1 MKKLFVHLSILC
13 LLAVLLVPMI
23 GCKKS
28 DEGGEET
35 PMTDTTTT
43 DTTMPMDS
51 GMTTEPLDTGL
62 TTDMGTTEPM
72 GTDMATPP
80 AQ

>member
-13 LLAVLLVPMI
+13 LLAVLLVPMV
-23 GCKKS
+23 GCKK
-28 DEGGEET
+28 DDTNGDDT

-43 DTTMPMDS
+43 DTTVPLDS
-51 GMTTEPLDTGL
+51 GLTTEPLDTGL
-62 TTDMGTTEPM
+62 TTDLGTTEPL
-72 GTDMATPP
+72 GTDMTTPP